1 MTDAP
6 ISTSERCRPRASR
19 QRRLVVAFVAFAV
32 VAAGCGTNK
41 DEGED
46 TTAPTVNEVSCD
58 ALAGDGGL
66 PITYAQAKQGGCEG
80 EFDWGEHC
88 DTATGRL
95 KLPTA
100 NPLDCVPVFTGDNG
114 GETSPG
120 VSADTI
126 RIARYV
132 AVDDPATAAFLN
144 DIGARDEP
152 EQIAE
157 TYNNFLALFNTVA
170 QTYGRQLEVVELE
183 ASGSATDA
191 VAARADAKKAVEL
204 GVFAVISGPA
214 QTRAFSEELARNR
227 IINVGGAVG
236 SGAFYREN
244 SPYVWAIGP
253 TPEQTAARTT
263 EFITKQLVG
272 KPAEFAGDEFKD
284 QERSFVL
291 LTYDDAE
298 SNFEAPWNDWLAE
311 LQAAGVPV
319 NDERVE
325 FTLDLARAAEDT
337 QVVVQKLKDINA
349 TTVVFT
355 GDPIMPAFF
364 SKEMTAQ
371 GYFPEWVLSGTVYA
385 DTTVLARGYD
395 PEQWKHAMGISL
407 IPARIPRDQSDAIVL
422 YRWWTGA
429 APPAEN
435 TAAIISANLTLLY
448 TGIHFAGPNLTPET
462 FRDAIFARPIPDRVD
477 GDVRGTIT
485 YGRDD
490 IWDAGTDFA
499 GLDDIAII
507 WWDPEAGGEDET
519 GEEGTGQYRYI
530 LGGDRFLPGEIPEE
544 PLPLFVTEGS
554 VTYYS
559 DESGAPDGTLPVPDY
574 IKTNPDKYPKPS

>member
-1 MTDAP
+1 MRVVTA
-6 ISTSERCRPRASR
+6 
-19 QRRLVVAFVAFAV
+19 LVAV
-32 VAAGCGTNK
+32 LVLAAGCGTNK
-41 DEGED
+41 EENEGVG
-46 TTAPTVNEVSCD
+46 TTAATVEEVSCD
-58 ALAGDGGL
+58 NLAGESGL
-66 PITYAQAKQGGCEG
+66 PITFGQAAQGGCEG

-88 DTATGRL
+88 DTETGRL

-100 NPLDCVPVFTGDNG
+100 NPLECVPVFTGDNG

-120 VSADTI
+120 VTADTI

-157 TYNNFLALFNTVA
+157 TYDNLLALFNTVA
-170 QTYGRQLEVVELE
+170 QTYGRKLEIVKIE

-227 IINVGGAVG
+227 IINVGGAIG
-236 SGAFYREN
+236 SGAFYQEN
-244 SPYVWAIGP
+244 SPYVWGNGP
-253 TPEQTAARTT
+253 SPEQTASRTT

-272 KPAEFAGDEFKD
+272 KTAEFAGDEFKD
-284 QERSFVL
+284 KERSFVL

-319 NDERVE
+319 HDERVE

-371 GYFPEWVLSGTVYA
+371 GYFPEWMLSGTVFA

-395 PEQWKHAMGISL
+395 KEQWKHTMGISL

-422 YRWWTGA
+422 YRWWTGS

-435 TAAIISANLTLLY
+435 TAAIIAANLTLLY
-448 TGIHFAGPNLTPET
+448 SGIHFAGPDLTPDT
-462 FRDAIFARPIPDRVD
+462 FRAGIFARPIPERVD
-477 GDVRGTIT
+477 GDIRSTTT

-490 IWDAGTDFA
+490 IWDAGNDFA

-507 WWDPEAGGEDET
+507 WWDPDAGGEDET

-544 PLPLFVTEGS
+544 PLPLFVKEGS

-559 DESGAPDGTLPVPDY
+559 DEAAAPDGTLPVPDY
-574 IKTNPDKYPKPS
+574 VKTNPDKYPKPS